1 MRAAVAPDH
10 VGVVAWETG
19 SSGATAEVRIAG
31 IGPDAPVDPAPP
43 AAVPIGTPGSPPV
56 TPSAKLKG
64 RLPKKAGK
72 AKRISRGRVRI
83 TLDGRLGR
91 PPGVSAA
98 QGCRGSIVATVRRGK
113 KRIARETL
121 PLSRSC
127 RFHRVGVLSRKKV
140 KRASKLGVTL
150 RFPGN
155 AALAGA
161 TRSYT
166 VKLRRA

>member
-1 MRAAVAPDH
+1 MAPDH
-10 VGVVAWETG
+10 IGVVALETG
-19 SSGATAEVRIAG
+19 GRRTGRDPLAG
-31 IGPDAPVDPAPP
+31 IGPEAPVDPAPP
-43 AAVPIGTPGSPPV
+43 APAPISTPAPPPV
-56 TPSAKLKG
+56 TPAARAKG
-64 RLPKKAGK
+64 RLPRQPAK

-83 TLDGRLGR
+83 TLEGRLSR
-91 PPGVSAA
+91 PAGVSAA

-140 KRASKLGVTL
+140 KRARKLGVTL
-150 RFPGN
+150 RFAGN

-161 TRSYT
+161 TRAYT